1 MIEILKTI
9 QSESIEKIN
18 EVNSLH
24 DLDQLKSFLLG
35 KKSPLMDV
43 LKDIPNIPVEE
54 RPVIGKE
61 ANKLKQDLTQRLT
74 QKRQEIVSKERDLF
88 LKNNT
93 TDITLP
99 TAGLPLGS
107 YHPITLITRRV
118 CSLLNR
124 YGYAIKQGPNI
135 ESDFHNFE
143 ALNIGPNH
151 PARDMH
157 DTFYLKNKQV
167 LRTHTSPVQIRTMI
181 EQKPPIK
188 MIAPGKVYRCD
199 ADISHSPVFHQ
210 VEGLYVDKGV
220 TFGDLK
226 GTLESFLRELFGQDH
241 DIRFRSSYF
250 PFTEPS
256 VEVDVS
262 YTIGG
267 KTTWLE
273 IMGAGM
279 VQRNVFRNVS
289 YDPDEYTGFAF
300 GLGIERIAMI
310 LYQIDNIRLFYEN
323 DYRFLNQ
330 F

>member
-9 QSESIEKIN
+9 QSESIDKIN

-279 VQRNVFRNVS
+279 VQRNIFRNVS

>member
-1 MIEILKTI
+1 VIEILKTI

>member
-279 VQRNVFRNVS
+279 VQRNIFRNVS

>member
-1 MIEILKTI
+1 VIEILKTI

-61 ANKLKQDLTQRLT
+61 ANKLKHDLTQRLT

>member
-1 MIEILKTI
+1 MIDILNSIKIDSLSKIDEID
-9 QSESIEKIN
+9 
-18 EVNSLH
+18 SLH
-24 DLDQLKSFLLG
+24 ELDQLKSFLLG

-43 LKDIPNIPVEE
+43 LKDIPNIPIEE
-54 RPVIGKE
+54 RPVIGKQ
-61 ANKLKQDLTQRLT
+61 ANQLKEDLTIRLHE
-74 QKRQEIVSKERDLF
+74 KRNQLIANERDAF
-88 LKNNT
+88 LNQDQ
-93 TDITLP
+93 TDVSLP
-99 TAGLPLGS
+99 TSGLPSGS
-107 YHPITLITRRV
+107 YHPITTITRRV
-118 CSLLNR
+118 CSILNR

-135 ESDFHNFE
+135 ETDFNNFE
-143 ALNIGPNH
+143 ALNIAPNH

-157 DTFYLKNKQV
+157 DTFYLKNKSV
-167 LRTHTSPVQIRTMI
+167 LRTHTSPVQIRTML

-188 MIAPGKVYRCD
+188 IIAPGKVYRCD

-220 TFGDLK
+220 TFADLK
-226 GTLESFLRELFGQDH
+226 GTLESFLHDLFGNDH

-262 YTIGG
+262 YTING

-279 VQRNVFRNVS
+279 VQRNVFRHVS
-289 YDPDEYTGFAF
+289 YDLDRYTGFAF

-310 LYQIDNIRLFYEN
+310 LYKIDNIRLFYEN
-323 DYRFLNQ
+323 DHRFLTQ

>member
-1 MIEILKTI
+1 VIEILKTI
-9 QSESIEKIN
+9 QSESIDKIN

>member
-43 LKDIPNIPVEE
+43 LKDIPNIPVED

-157 DTFYLKNKQV
+157 DTFYLKTKQV

>member
-1 MIEILKTI
+1 VIEILKTI

-279 VQRNVFRNVS
+279 VQRNIFRNVS

>member
-9 QSESIEKIN
+9 QSESIDKIN

-74 QKRQEIVSKERDLF
+74 QKRQEIVSKERDLY

>member
-1 MIEILKTI
+1 VIEILKTI
-9 QSESIEKIN
+9 QSESIDKIN

-279 VQRNVFRNVS
+279 VQRNIFRNVS

>member
-1 MIEILKTI
+1 VIEILKTI
-9 QSESIEKIN
+9 QSESIDKIN

-74 QKRQEIVSKERDLF
+74 QKRQEIVSKERDLY

>member
-9 QSESIEKIN
+9 QSESIDKIN

>member
-43 LKDIPNIPVEE
+43 LKDIPNIPVED